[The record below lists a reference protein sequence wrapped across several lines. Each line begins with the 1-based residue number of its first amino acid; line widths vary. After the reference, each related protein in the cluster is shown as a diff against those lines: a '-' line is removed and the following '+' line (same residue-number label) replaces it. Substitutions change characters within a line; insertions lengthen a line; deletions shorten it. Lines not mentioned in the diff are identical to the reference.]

1 MQFALADQKLFQG
14 VILHFNKQSIYIL
27 DILASLRALIGSA
40 DMANI
45 ELAFSLAEGQNLPLR
60 ELLSPYYLLWP
71 RAEPPKEMSKED
83 LWALLQRP
91 FLNLSN
97 RGLGILPKEIGQFK
111 ALEQL
116 DLSGNHLH
124 SLPEELGELPYLH
137 SLNLNTN
144 QLEEFP
150 SFLGALPHLQ
160 QLFLGV
166 NKIKTLPKTVD
177 GFQTLR
183 NLQLFDNELEEVS
196 FSFFQAEDFGML
208 NLSRNPLRKLSLF
221 GEGQCGQL
229 RKLELSGTELGELPA
244 DIGHLYSL
252 THLDLSYNPQMEELP
267 DSFEWLDRLQI
278 LESRN
283 TPLKNLDQWLA
294 VMPWVDFLV

>member
-1 MQFALADQKLFQG
+1 MN
-14 VILHFNKQSIYIL
+14 ILG
-27 DILASLRALIGSA
+27 ALRALIGSA

-45 ELAFSLAEGQNLPLR
+45 ELAFSLAEGQSVPLR
-60 ELLSPYYLLWP
+60 ELLAPYYMLWP
-71 RAEPPKEMSKED
+71 RAEPPAEMSKED

-97 RGLGILPKEIGQFK
+97 RKLVELPKEIGQFR

-116 DLSGNHLH
+116 DLSGNQLET
-124 SLPEELGELPYLH
+124 LPQELGELPYLH
-137 SLNLNTN
+137 SINLNTN
-144 QLEEFP
+144 RLEAFP

-166 NKIKTLPKTVD
+166 NKIKTLPKRAE
-177 GFQTLR
+177 GFRALR

-208 NLSRNPLRKLSLF
+208 NLSRNPLRELSLF
-221 GEGQCGQL
+221 ADGQFGQL
-229 RKLELSGTELGELPA
+229 RKLELSGTQLRQLPA
-244 DIGHLYSL
+244 DIGLLYSL
-252 THLDLSYNPQMEELP
+252 THLDLSYNPKLEELP
-267 DSFEWLDRLQI
+267 ASFERLDRLQI

-283 TPLKNLDQWLA
+283 TPLKKLDQWLQR
-294 VMPWVDFLV
+294 MPWVDFLV